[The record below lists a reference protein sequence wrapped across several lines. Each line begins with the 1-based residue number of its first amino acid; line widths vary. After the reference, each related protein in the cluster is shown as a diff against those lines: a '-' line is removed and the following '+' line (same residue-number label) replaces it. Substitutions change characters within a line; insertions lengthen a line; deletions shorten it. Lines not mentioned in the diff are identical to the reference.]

1 MEKGEVMA
9 GKTGHRKLLE
19 QLEADGVRYLFGNPG
34 SSEEGLLDEISRF
47 PAIDYIL
54 GLQEAAIVSVADGY
68 AQATQKPAV
77 VQLHCSVGLGNAIG
91 SLYHAKRRR
100 SPLVVIAG
108 ESGVA
113 HDAMDAQMAA
123 DLVAMARPVTKYAA
137 RAIDSRSLLRLLRRC
152 LKMAATPPFGPVFLS
167 VPQDVLDAINDEPV
181 LPTVAPSSR
190 VVPEPSIVAAVTAM
204 LRGAQ
209 HPLILMGDGVAHSQA
224 QPELARLAE
233 VWGARVYGVMASEL
247 NISWTHPLYCGLLGH
262 MFGHSSQR
270 VVAEADVVVICGTY
284 VFPEVFPL
292 LTNPF
297 RADAKII
304 HIDLDPYE
312 IAKNHPVTVGLLS
325 DPKLTLKALAD
336 TLTDAATP
344 AQRVAAAERVR
355 AIGELNQRT
364 VLDAK
369 ARDEAVREAVPL
381 HMSAFAAELAQRL
394 PEDAI
399 LFDESLTHFPEL
411 TRWLPPKTPGSF
423 FQTPGGTLGVGLPGA
438 IGAKLAHPQR
448 TVLGFSGDGGSMYT
462 FQALWTAAH
471 YRIGAKFIVCNNG
484 GYRLLKQN
492 LLDYWRTL
500 GLKPDQFPP
509 SFPPS
514 FDIAEPGLDFVGLA
528 QALGVPGQRVVKPAD
543 IAPAIQLML
552 AHDGPFLIDLRL
564 DGGVPRP
571 VN

>member
-1 MEKGEVMA
+1 MT

-34 SSEEGLLDEISRF
+34 SSEEGLLDEIARF

-54 GLQEAAIVSVADGY
+54 GLQEAAVVSIADGY
-68 AQATQKPAV
+68 AQATQRPAV

-100 SPLVVIAG
+100 SPLVVITGEAG
-108 ESGVA
+108 A
-113 HDAMDAQMAA
+113 AYDAMDAQMAA

-152 LKMAATPPFGPVFLS
+152 FKMAATPPFGPVFLS

-181 LPTVAPSSR
+181 VPTVAPSSR
-190 VVPEPSIVAAVTAM
+190 VVPEPSIIAAVAAM
-204 LRGAQ
+204 LRDAQ
-209 HPLILMGDGVAHSQA
+209 NPLILMGDGVAHAQA
-224 QPELARLAE
+224 QSELAHLAE
-233 VWGARVYGVMASEL
+233 VWGARVYGVMASEI
-247 NISWTHPLYCGLLGH
+247 NIPWTHPLYCGLLGH

-270 VVAEADVVVICGTY
+270 VVAEADAVVICGTY

-297 RADAKII
+297 RSDAKII

-336 TLTDAATP
+336 AFTDSATS
-344 AQRVAAAERVR
+344 ARQVAAAERAR
-355 AIGELNQRT
+355 AIGEVNQRI
-364 VLDAK
+364 VLGAK
-369 ARDEAVREAVPL
+369 ARDEAIRDAVPL
-381 HMSAFAAELAQRL
+381 RMSAFAAALATQL
-394 PEDAI
+394 PDDAI

-411 TRWLPPKTPGSF
+411 TRWLPPHMSGSF

-438 IGAKLAHPQR
+438 IGAKLAHPDR

-471 YRIGAKFIVCNNG
+471 YRIGAKFVVCNNG

-500 GLKPDQFPP
+500 GLRPDQFPE

-514 FDIAEPGLDFVGLA
+514 FDIADPGLDFVGLA
-528 QALGVPGQRVVKPAD
+528 QALGVPGQRVAKPAD
-543 IAPAIQLML
+543 IAPAIKAML
-552 AHDGPFLIDLRL
+552 AHDGPFLIDLLL

-571 VN
+571 AS